1 MRVMRVSHY
10 ATGAAP
16 STDIYSYFFRYLQ
29 EERIVARPEAFFV
42 EHVLGSFLVLL
53 VGVAAAAAA
62 LAWETSQKGGGGPD
76 FNKGKKPYLGRGI
89 YFY

>member
-1 MRVMRVSHY
+1 M
-10 ATGAAP
+10 
-16 STDIYSYFFRYLQ
+16 
-29 EERIVARPEAFFV
+29 

-62 LAWETSQKGGGGPD
+62 LAWETFQKGGGGPD